1 MFWLKFR
8 KKNLDGDKMIDL
20 FHQIGHE
27 CIKMQ
32 IFFSSLYC
40 QIVFPLKRSIQM
52 RIYCFFLS
60 IEPSFWF
67 VHLFSVVV
75 PSYNEMRFFLLFG
88 GAGAILISLVLC
100 WAVEA
105 RVTRARPLFEET
117 GVAISNFF
125 DSVAGHG
132 GVVVVVGI
140 RSNSAIA
147 SWIAFSN
154 CEFNFR
160 PLQ

>member
-1 MFWLKFR
+1 MVIKWLIYFTKLDMNALKCKFF
-8 KKNLDGDKMIDL
+8 L
-20 FHQIGHE
+20 F
-27 CIKMQ
+27 
-32 IFFSSLYC
+32 SVL
-40 QIVFPLKRSIQM
+40 PNSISFEK
-52 RIYCFFLS
+52 IYSNENILFFLS

-125 DSVAGHG
+125 DCVAGHG

>member
-1 MFWLKFR
+1 MVIKWLIYFTKLDMNALKCKFFSVLPNSIFFWS
-8 KKNLDGDKMIDL
+8 DL
-20 FHQIGHE
+20 FKWE
-27 CIKMQ
+27 
-32 IFFSSLYC
+32 Y
-40 QIVFPLKRSIQM
+40 IVS
-52 RIYCFFLS
+52 FLS

-100 WAVEA
+100 WAVDA
-105 RVTRARPLFEET
+105 RVTRLRPLFEGT

-125 DSVAGHG
+125 DCVTGDG